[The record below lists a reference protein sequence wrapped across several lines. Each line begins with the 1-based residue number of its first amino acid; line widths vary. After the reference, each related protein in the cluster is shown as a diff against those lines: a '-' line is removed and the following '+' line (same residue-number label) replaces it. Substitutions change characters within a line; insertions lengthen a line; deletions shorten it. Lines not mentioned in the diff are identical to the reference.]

1 MSLACFHIFFILF
14 FLVDVLFV
22 FFFSSRRRHTRCAL
36 VTGVHTCALPIS
48 RHTGTPAPLASL
60 LSEALSA
67 FALAPARRHH
77 MNRFLLAPLVAATAL
92 AGGCASTGYGYDDG
106 YRGGDGGGW
115 YADDH
120 YRDGDYRERRLG
132 KKDRVYRGL
141 DGRYY
146 CKRSDGPSTEARRV
160 GEEWGGS
167 VRIRWMTY

>member
-1 MSLACFHIFFILF
+1 MEFRR
-14 FLVDVLFV
+14 VLFRTCDRREP
-22 FFFSSRRRHTRCAL
+22 RRRTQGQA
-36 VTGVHTCALPIS
+36 P

-115 YADDH
+115 YAD
-120 YRDGDYRERRLG
+120 RKSTRLN
-132 KKDRVYRGL
+132 
-141 DGRYY
+141 
-146 CKRSDGPSTEARRV
+146 SSH
-160 GEEWGGS
+160 
-167 VRIRWMTY
+167 